1 MNLTT
6 RYMGLALEHPIVA
19 SASPLSGTLDG
30 IKRLED
36 GGAAAVVMLSL
47 FEEQI
52 RHENEAFSH
61 FMESGAQS
69 FAESL
74 SYFPAFD
81 DFQVGPE
88 NYLELLR
95 RASEAT
101 RIPIVASLNC
111 VTGEGWIDYAR
122 QMQQAGA
129 SALELNIY
137 SVAADLDADGATVER
152 RYLDILQAVKATVT
166 IPVALKLSPFFS
178 ALGHMAKRLDEAGA
192 DALVLFN
199 RFYQPDID
207 IDELEVKP
215 SLSLSGAG
223 EIRLPLLWI
232 ALLRGHVKASLAATR
247 GVEKPD
253 EVIKYL
259 LAGAD
264 VVMTTSALLRNGPAY
279 VGTLLQGLKDWMEAR
294 RFESVDQVRGAMSS
308 DKVANPAAFQRA
320 NYIRVLE
327 SYQSAYMP

>member
-1 MNLTT
+1 MELAT
-6 RYMGLALEHPIVA
+6 RYMGLALKHPIIA
-19 SASPLSGTLDG
+19 SASPLSGTLDS
-30 IKRLED
+30 ILRLED
-36 GGAAAVVMLSL
+36 GGAAAVVMFSL

-61 FMESGAQS
+61 LMESGTFS

-74 SYFPAFD
+74 SYFPAAD
-81 DFQVGPE
+81 DYSVGPDT
-88 NYLELLR
+88 YLNLLS
-95 RASEAT
+95 RAAEVT
-101 RIPIVASLNC
+101 DIPIIGSLNC

-122 QMQQAGA
+122 QMEQAGA
-129 SALELNIY
+129 AGLELNIY
-137 SVAADLDADGATVER
+137 AVEADLNASSEQVEQ
-152 RYLDILQAVKATVT
+152 RYIDIIKAVKSTVA

-178 ALGHMAKRLDEAGA
+178 AMGHMAKRLDEAGA

-207 IDELEVKP
+207 IHELEVKP
-215 SLSLSGAG
+215 SLSLSAAG

-232 ALLRGHVKASLAATR
+232 ALLHGQLDASLAASR

-264 VVMTTSALLRNGPAY
+264 AVMTTSALLRHGPSY
-279 VGTLLQGLKDWMEAR
+279 THTLLEGLKAWMDAR
-294 RFESVDQVRGAMSS
+294 RFTSVGQLRGTMSAA
-308 DKVANPAAFQRA
+308 KVANPGAFQRA

-327 SYQSAYMP
+327 SYQSAYI

>member
-1 MNLTT
+1 MDLTT
-6 RYMGLALEHPIVA
+6 NYMGLTLQHPIIA

-36 GGAAAVVMLSL
+36 GGSAAVVMFSL

-52 RHENEAFSH
+52 RHENDAFSH
-61 FMESGAQS
+61 LMESGTQS

-74 SYFPAFD
+74 SYFPD
-81 DFQVGPE
+81 VDEYQVGPE
-88 NYLELLR
+88 SYLELLQQ
-95 RASEAT
+95 ASEAVDV
-101 RIPIVASLNC
+101 PIIASLNC
-111 VTGEGWIDYAR
+111 VTGDGWIDYAK

-129 SALELNIY
+129 DGLELNIY
-137 SVAADLDADGATVER
+137 SVEPDLDATSDELEQ
-152 RYLDILQAVKATVT
+152 RYIDILKAVKSTVS

-178 ALGHMAKRLDEAGA
+178 AMGNMAKRLDEAGA

-207 IDELEVKP
+207 IQDLEVKP
-215 SLSLSGAG
+215 SLGLSSAG

-232 ALLRGHVKASLAATR
+232 AILHGKLNASLAATR
-247 GVEKPD
+247 GVENPD

-264 VVMTTSALLRNGPAY
+264 AVMTTSSLLRHGPAY
-279 VGTLLQGLKDWMEAR
+279 TNTLLEGLKAWMEAR
-294 RFESVDQVRGAMSS
+294 RFSSVKQVRGSMSRA
-308 DKVANPAAFQRA
+308 KVANPAAFERA

-327 SYQSAYMP
+327 SYQSAYI